1 MFCDP
6 CYLVDLYTKHKSYN
20 KGDNNHAVGG
30 GRSVTL
36 DICVRHLNDTTTE
49 G

>member
-6 CYLVDLYTKHKSYN
+6 CYLVDLYTKHKSY
-20 KGDNNHAVGG
+20 KGDNNHAVG

-36 DICVRHLNDTTTE
+36 DICVMHLNDTTTK